1 MMYSATG
8 RYTVEDM
15 GTTLRFEMRCRK
27 NWLEIGVIGI
37 EIMVLIGVLY
47 LSWIT
52 SRGDLAN
59 YVLSSTY
66 TIISIAFDLIAFVYV
81 LSDGLW
87 QIVGKEVA
95 EVDNDYFTI
104 RHLIF
109 GRGVSMKLEAQ
120 KVNNA
125 SVTFQEKNWK
135 NSVLSRKLSGFLS
148 FKSGNITLSYGKS
161 RLSMLKNARFGAIL
175 EEAEARQVV
184 GMIVG
189 RFPQYQYQAT
199 ADFQGKSLGG

>member
-1 MMYSATG
+1 MYSATG

-47 LSWIT
+47 LGWIT
-52 SRGDLAN
+52 SRGDLAK

-148 FKSGNITLSYGKS
+148 FQSGNITLSYGKS

-175 EEAEARQVV
+175 EEAEARQ
-184 GMIVG
+184 IVELILG
-189 RFPQYQYQAT
+189 RFPQFNHNVQ
-199 ADFQGKSLGG
+199 FE

>member
-37 EIMVLIGVLY
+37 EIMILIGVLY
-47 LSWIT
+47 LTWS
-52 SRGDLAN
+52 SSHGELAK
-59 YVLSSTY
+59 YLSSSTY
-66 TIISIAFDLIAFVYV
+66 AIFSISLDLIAFAYV

-87 QIVGKEVA
+87 QTVGKEVV
-95 EVDNDYFTI
+95 EVDNDYFYV

-109 GRGVSMKLEAQ
+109 GKGVSMKFEAQ
-120 KVNNA
+120 KVNSV

-135 NSVLSRKLSGFLS
+135 NSVLSRKFTGFFS
-148 FKSGNITLSYGKS
+148 FQSGNITLSYGKS
-161 RLSMLKNARFGAIL
+161 RFSMLKNARFGGIL

-184 GMIVG
+184 EMILG
-189 RFPQYQYQAT
+189 RFPQYKEKQLYEYK
-199 ADFQGKSLGG
+199 G